1 MDSSYEY
8 YSYANVVLYRKLGT
22 RVEILTPFGS
32 WMHAS
37 HGSKELNAPTI
48 PHSYE
53 PRTKTEALALAKT
66 LAISRR
72 S

>member
-8 YSYANVVLYRKLGT
+8 YSYANVVLYRKLGI
-22 RVEILTPFGS
+22 RVEVLTPFGS
-32 WMHAS
+32 WMHAA

-48 PHSYE
+48 PNSYV
-53 PRTKTEALALAKT
+53 PRTMSEALALAKT
-66 LAISRR
+66 LTQSR